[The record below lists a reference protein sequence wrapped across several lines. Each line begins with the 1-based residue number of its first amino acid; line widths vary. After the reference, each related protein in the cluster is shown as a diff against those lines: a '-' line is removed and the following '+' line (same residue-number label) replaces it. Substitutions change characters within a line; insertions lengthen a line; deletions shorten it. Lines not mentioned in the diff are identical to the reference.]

1 MDLWGF
7 IKEYFIDSIV
17 YKEGYNV
24 VNTLTWAIILVIAV
38 FLLYKFLEK
47 RFEIDM
53 KFILANV
60 PYIILGSSARVVE
73 DAGFLQPPISYVF
86 MSPFIFF
93 LIFLLAFPTLLISK
107 RFAEDRYYI
116 PYSIV
121 GLSFAIAT
129 LFLLFLNLNV
139 YNPLVL
145 PYGLIGAFIVAISF
159 YFLPMKTKNLL
170 SASVMFAHML
180 DALETF
186 IGVQYHGYVEIH
198 VLPGFLIEKFGAVA
212 LPIVKF
218 GVIGAVLFLIDS
230 SKEKQSLKN
239 FLKFVLL
246 VLGLAPALRD
256 GLRITLGV

>member
-1 MDLWGF
+1 MDLWVF

-38 FLLYKFLEK
+38 FLFYRFLEK
-47 RFEIDM
+47 RFEIDSR
-53 KFILANV
+53 FILANL

-73 DAGFLQPPISYVF
+73 DAGFIQPPISYIF

-93 LIFLLAFPTLLISK
+93 LIFFLAFPTLLISK
-107 RFAEDRYYI
+107 KFAGDRYYV

-121 GLSFAIAT
+121 GLSFALAT
-129 LFLLFLNLNV
+129 LFLLFFNLDV
-139 YNPLVL
+139 SNPLVL
-145 PYGLIGAFIVAISF
+145 PYGIMGAFIVAISF
-159 YFLPMKTKNLL
+159 YFLPLETKNLL

-180 DALETF
+180 DAFETF
-186 IGVQYHGYVEIH
+186 LGVNYHGYVEIH

-218 GVIGAVLFLIDS
+218 GVIGSILYIIDS
-230 SKEKQSLKN
+230 SKEKQTLKN
-239 FLKFVLL
+239 FIKFVLL

-256 GLRITLGV
+256 GLRITFGV